1 MSPIWGH
8 AVGVL
13 IVLMMTAFIG
23 IWVWAW
29 LPYHGPAFGWLARL
43 PMEDQLAL
51 EDGSIPSAD
60 DEKAGRR

>member
-1 MSPIWGH
+1 MNPLWGH

-29 LPYHGPAFGWLARL
+29 LPYHQRTFGWLARM
-43 PMEDQLAL
+43 PMEDRIAL
-51 EDGSIPSAD
+51 EDGSIPSAGGEQETD
-60 DEKAGRR
+60 R

>member
-1 MSPIWGH
+1 MNPLWGH

-29 LPYHGPAFGWLARL
+29 LPYHARTFGWLARM
-43 PMEDQLAL
+43 PMEDGIAPQ
-51 EDGSIPSAD
+51 DGSIPSTG
-60 DEKAGRR
+60 DEEEKGR